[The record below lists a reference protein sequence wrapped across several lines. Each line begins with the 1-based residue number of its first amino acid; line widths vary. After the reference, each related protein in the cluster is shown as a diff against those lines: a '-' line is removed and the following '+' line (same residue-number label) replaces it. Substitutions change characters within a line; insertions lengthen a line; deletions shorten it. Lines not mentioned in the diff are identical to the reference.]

1 MTQLNIDFPDTSP
14 PSPNRTVDT
23 VLPLSKTQAVASS
36 WARYSMLNKLNPKTK
51 KYRETQHAYLCGIAN
66 LLGEA
71 TPNAISMCLHSG
83 RDILTMLERTQ
94 PR

>member
-1 MTQLNIDFPDTSP
+1 MTQLNIDFTKASP

-23 VLPLSKTQAVASS
+23 VLPLSKTQAVAGA
-36 WARYSMLNKLNPKTK
+36 WARYSTLNKLNPKTK
-51 KYRETQHAYLCGIAN
+51 KYKEAQHAYLCGIAN
-66 LLGEA
+66 VMGEA